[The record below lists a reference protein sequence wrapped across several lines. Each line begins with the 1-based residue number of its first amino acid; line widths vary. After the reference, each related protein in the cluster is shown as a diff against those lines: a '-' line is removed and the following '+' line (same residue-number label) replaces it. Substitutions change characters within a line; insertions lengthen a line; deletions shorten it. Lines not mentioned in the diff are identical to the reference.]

1 MSDEQSKDVTADT
14 VPSLVS
20 TAASVSSSKKK
31 KSKKEKKRKNE
42 DSPSASA
49 KKKHKKDKKK
59 DKKDKKNKAD
69 DQSGVVTKEDA
80 LLATSSQEL
89 SVPSQSDVRT
99 IHANRPESSPNTF
112 SFISST
118 SASDNTEEKN
128 SPFQVK
134 NILGSVALLPSSMQN
149 VPKTI
154 KSLLHSLLLMYDA
167 NMGGVLLSLED
178 GIKLLPLKPRPSG
191 GRGSNI
197 GNNSNGL
204 IGGRIVDDLP
214 YVHYRF
220 QFQGLLFCPNV
231 GMKLKGQVIE
241 CTPTFI
247 TLTTNHIL
255 TTKISTEKLNQQGFF
270 YNGVTLEWTRERVDT
285 TMKQDTDGEDEV
297 LGPSTSIYLDDTVEF
312 IVERIHECGG
322 YISLDGANPTV

>member
-1 MSDEQSKDVTADT
+1 MSDEQSKEAVTADT

-20 TAASVSSSKKK
+20 AAESASSKKK
-31 KSKKEKKRKNE
+31 KSKKEKKRKHE
-42 DSPSASA
+42 DSPSSSA

-69 DQSGVVTKEDA
+69 EQSGVVSKDVA
-80 LLATSSQEL
+80 PASSSQEL
-89 SVPSQSDVRT
+89 SVPSQSDIRT

-112 SFISST
+112 SFMSST
-118 SASDNTEEKN
+118 SASDDSDAKN

-134 NILGSVALLPSSMQN
+134 TILGSVAILPSSLQN

-178 GIKLLPLKPRPSG
+178 GIKLLPLKPRPNG
-191 GRGSNI
+191 GRSNNI

-270 YNGVTLEWTRERVDT
+270 YNGVTLEWTRERVDAA
-285 TMKQDTDGEDEV
+285 MKQGTDDDDEV